1 MQTAEISYKR
11 IWQIAYPIILGSV
24 AQNLVNFTD
33 TAFLGRVSEVA
44 LGAGA
49 LGGLLYLAVFMLGLG
64 FGTGT
69 QIIIAR
75 RIGEGKPKQVGIVM
89 DHALLFMML
98 LAIVSF
104 VLMFFGSRD
113 LLFHAV
119 KSNRVYQATLDY
131 MNFRSFGIFFAFVNV
146 TFRSFYV
153 GTTKTKVITYTT
165 LVMAV
170 TNIALDYLLIF
181 GNYGFPVMGIKGA
194 ALASSI
200 SEGVAML
207 FFISYT
213 VATVPFFQ
221 YNLFRFKILSP
232 SYMVNI
238 LKVSFP
244 VMMQQFAS
252 LSVWFI
258 FFLIIE
264 KLGEAS
270 LAVSNIIRSVYVILM
285 IPVWGFATATNALV
299 STAIGEDNQHDV
311 MKITYKIATM
321 TFTGVLLIVITGLIF
336 PRIIMEVYTNDALLI
351 ELGIKVLKVVS
362 LGALL
367 ISIGFIMF
375 NAVSGTGKTNVSL
388 AIELIVL
395 ALYLTYT
402 SLLINYFHANVVEVW
417 TAELVY
423 GSLLSLFSWGYL
435 KTGRWKGNRF

>member
-11 IWQIAYPIILGSV
+11 IWQIAYPIILGSA
-24 AQNLVNFTD
+24 AQNVVNFTD

-89 DHALLFMML
+89 DHTLLFMML

-104 VLMFFGSRD
+104 VLMFFGSRE
-113 LLFHAV
+113 LLFHTV
-119 KSNRVYQATLDY
+119 QSNRVYQATLDY
-131 MNFRSFGIFFAFVNV
+131 MNFRSFGIFFAFMNV

-181 GNYGFPVMGIKGA
+181 GNHGFPVMGIKGV

-207 FFISYT
+207 FFICYT
-213 VATVPFFQ
+213 TATVKFLQ
-221 YNLFRFKILSP
+221 YNLFRFRILSP
-232 SYMVNI
+232 SYMVRI

-270 LAVSNIIRSVYVILM
+270 LAVSNIIRSIYVILM

-299 STAIGEDNQHDV
+299 STAIGEGNQHDV

-336 PRIIMEVYTNDALLI
+336 PRIILEVYTNDALLI
-351 ELGIKVLKVVS
+351 EPGIKVLKVVS

-395 ALYLTYT
+395 PLYLTYT
-402 SLLINYFHANVVEVW
+402 FLLINYFHANVVEVW

-423 GSLLSLFSWGYL
+423 GSLLTLFSWGYL
-435 KTGRWKGNRF
+435 KTGRWKGNRV